1 MKIRVTKTNLK
12 VLATLVMATALQ
24 TALAKE
30 YVQLGVEDFTVL
42 NFTQTLDHFTPD
54 DKRTFNQRYFYN
66 DSFWDNK
73 NGPCFLFIC
82 GEARCNPPT
91 KRGYPMQV
99 CQDLNCNFFVL
110 EHRFYGDSQPMPD
123 WSADSLK
130 YLNSTQALADI
141 NNFIKTTDAALVAK
155 YGGQPRNWV
164 TIGGS
169 YPGALSAWFKNQYPD
184 TAKVAWSSSGVI
196 LPIRNFVDFD
206 MDIYQSTLRSG
217 SACPAAI

>member
-1 MKIRVTKTNLK
+1 
-12 VLATLVMATALQ
+12 
-24 TALAKE
+24 
-30 YVQLGVEDFTVL
+30 
-42 NFTQTLDHFTPD
+42 
-54 DKRTFNQRYFYN
+54 
-66 DSFWDNK
+66 
-73 NGPCFLFIC
+73 
-82 GEARCNPPT
+82 
-91 KRGYPMQV
+91 MQV

-141 NNFIKTTDAALVAK
+141 NNFINTTDAAIVAK

-206 MDIYQSTLRSG
+206 MDIY
-217 SACPAAI
+217 